1 MQLRITRC
9 QCGLFQSPRFHLCMQ
24 KIATPRTFP
33 EPRAD
38 FGTII
43 SPSVLSVSRVSV
55 FSIFKHTKALCI
67 KGCSSKYHNF
77 LFSMLVIREAACKD
91 APRQAM
97 ESSILGLKSS
107 TSSQRGRPS
116 FRSHSILPVTAVLK
130 GRLGAGGG
138 GGGGAGSCGKVYDPP
153 QEV

>member
-9 QCGLFQSPRFHLCMQ
+9 QCGLFQSPRFHLCVQ
-24 KIATPRTFP
+24 KTATPRTFP

-43 SPSVLSVSRVSV
+43 SPSIWSVSRVSV
-55 FSIFKHTKALCI
+55 FSVFKNTKALCI

-91 APRQAM
+91 AARQAM
-97 ESSILGLKSS
+97 ESSIG
-107 TSSQRGRPS
+107 
-116 FRSHSILPVTAVLK
+116 VLK
-130 GRLGAGGG
+130 AALQVREVGPASEAAASYLSLLFSKGGWGQAVGEVG
-138 GGGGAGSCGKVYDPP
+138 GDRKLWQSL
-153 QEV
+153 